1 MRIYSR
7 LRMEKKYLDFL
18 FFLPAH
24 PLLVLLTNQ
33 IKNRNH
39 LTKSPCNT
47 VCDFSQTGLQVEN
60 GSMVVQGKW
69 VHGGAEKM
77 ENKQYIL
84 LSLCHCFQDKDKI
97 LNVAYNVLHCWP
109 WMINSVSFHSLN
121 TNFTWS
127 LLVLCSCHVSICH
140 KCLFTCCTLL

>member
-1 MRIYSR
+1 
-7 LRMEKKYLDFL
+7 MEKKYLDFL

-97 LNVAYNVLHCWP
+97 LNVAYNVLHC
-109 WMINSVSFHSLN
+109 
-121 TNFTWS
+121 
-127 LLVLCSCHVSICH
+127 
-140 KCLFTCCTLL
+140 